1 MYHICLHY
9 HMRLVSANCHYPN
22 NASAYYP
29 SSLFVPILFKVI
41 CLSVMIES
49 DILNAH
55 CSTGKKRMPTEAYQ
69 LLLAHKVC
77 YLENAGEAI
86 FFCNCNLLAVF
97 SFWALATSLLLPTGW
112 IGPGYEPLRNTRHEP
127 VYAFIVL
134 QLKLEPSQTRFS
146 KLGLNRFLIDN
157 KYLIKYYYIN
167 KVY

>member
-55 CSTGKKRMPTEAYQ
+55 WSILVTTSAQSVLFRKCRWNHV
-69 LLLAHKVC
+69 L
-77 YLENAGEAI
+77 
-86 FFCNCNLLAVF
+86 CNCNLLPLF
-97 SFWALATSLLLPTGW
+97 SFWAWATSLLLPMGS

-146 KLGLNRFLIDN
+146 KLGLNLSRFLIDN
-157 KYLIKYYYIN
+157 KYLIKY
-167 KVY
+167 